1 MLLILE
7 SVILLESVMFGIFI
21 PDHRKKSRLFLSG
34 AFIAVLLILASVM
47 HNNALIWG
55 LFIVGHIIL
64 LNIYLISYYNL
75 TNQIEKQDLKTLL
88 REYVKIPTYLY
99 LLLILAVLYA
109 LLEKTASDDL
119 LSVALILIIAFA
131 AGIYNFVENKTINK
145 LSDEQIKKMEL
156 QELRQYI
163 YRKDALAGVYSIIF
177 SISIGTLYICML
189 HDSKN
194 ENIVVLI
201 FILELIINMTIYKIC
216 YHKVKVKFMDDDE
229 YQYQYPKWQLI
240 VPKRVGIGVTFN
252 FECPFTYIIL
262 GIVIVV
268 VIISLL

>member
-1 MLLILE
+1 MLLILT
-7 SVILLESVMFGIFI
+7 
-21 PDHRKKSRLFLSG
+21 
-34 AFIAVLLILASVM
+34 SVM
-47 HNNALIWG
+47 HNNALIWA

-64 LNIYLISYYNL
+64 LNIYFISYYNL

-88 REYVKIPTYLY
+88 REYVKIPTCLY
-99 LLLILAVLYA
+99 LFLILAVLYA
-109 LLEKTASDDL
+109 LIEKTHSDDY
-119 LSVALILIIAFA
+119 LSVALILMIVFA
-131 AGIYNFVENKTINK
+131 SRIYNFVENKTINK

-163 YRKDALAGVYSIIF
+163 YRKNALAGVYSIIF

-189 HDSKN
+189 DDSMN

-201 FILELIINMTIYKIC
+201 FILELIINMTIYKVC
-216 YHKVKVKFMDDDE
+216 YHKVKVRFLADGE
-229 YQYQYPKWQLI
+229 YQYPKWQLI
-240 VPKRVGIGVTFN
+240 VPKRIGIGVTFN

-262 GIVIVV
+262 GIVVVV